1 MKPLDNFSA
10 MPHPTPI
17 TCIAKSN
24 DRLGEGCMWDEREQ
38 VLWWLDIALPS
49 RIHKLEP
56 ATGAHRSWLFNV
68 ILTAMALKPDG
79 NLLVGGEHGLY
90 HFSPATGALTEFA
103 QPENVIGNRGNDGA
117 ADAAGRFWFGTMQQN
132 IGPNGEDLD
141 ITRSS
146 GALYRVEMDGTST
159 KMFEDVGVSNGPCW
173 SPDSKIF
180 YFSDSRA
187 QIIWAFD
194 FDLSAGA
201 LSKKRIHNDTK
212 DHGFPDGATVDA
224 EGFIWSARWEGSC
237 VLRIDPK
244 GRIDRIVEMP
254 ATRPTCVCFGGANLD
269 TMYVTSS
276 NAHVG
281 GVVMKQYPLQGGV
294 FCFDPH
300 VKGFAK
306 HRFGS

>member
-1 MKPLDNFSA
+1 
-10 MPHPTPI
+10 MPHPAPI

-24 DRLGEGCMWDEREQ
+24 DRLGEGCMWDDKEH

-49 RIHKLEP
+49 RIHKLDP
-56 ATGAHRSWLFNV
+56 ATGAHRSWQFNV
-68 ILTAMALKPDG
+68 ILTAMALNPDG
-79 NLLVGGEHGLY
+79 RLLVGGEHGLY
-90 HFSPATGALTEFA
+90 HFSPATGALTEFV
-103 QPENVIGNRGNDGA
+103 QPESLNGNRGNDGA

-132 IGPNGEDLD
+132 IGPKGEDLD
-141 ITRSS
+141 ITRNS
-146 GALYRVEMDGTST
+146 GALYRIEKDGTST

-173 SPDSKIF
+173 SPDNKIF

-194 FDLSAGA
+194 FDLSTGS
-201 LSKKRIHNDTK
+201 LSNKRIHNDTG
-212 DHGFPDGATVDA
+212 DHGSPDGATVDA

-237 VLRIDPK
+237 ILRIDPR

-254 ATRPTCVCFGGANLD
+254 ASRPTCVCFGGASLD
-269 TMYVTSS
+269 TLYVTSS
-276 NAHVG
+276 KAHVADA
-281 GVVMKQYPLQGGV
+281 VLQRYPLQGGV

-306 HRFGS
+306 HRFGG

>member
-1 MKPLDNFSA
+1 LEIFAA
-10 MPHPTPI
+10 MPIPI

-24 DRLGEGCMWDEREQ
+24 DRLGEGCMWDEKEQ
-38 VLWWLDIALPS
+38 VLWWLDIPLPS
-49 RIHKLEP
+49 RIHKLDPE
-56 ATGAHRSWLFNV
+56 TGAHRSWQFNV
-68 ILTAMALKPDG
+68 ILSCMALTPDG
-79 NLLVGGEHGLY
+79 TLLVGGEHGLY
-90 HFSPATGALTEFA
+90 HFSPATGALKEFA
-103 QPENVIGNRGNDGA
+103 QPENVTGNRGNDGA

-141 ITRSS
+141 IIRNS
-146 GALYRVEMDGTST
+146 GALYRVEKDGSST

-173 SPDSKIF
+173 SPDNKIF

-187 QIIWAFD
+187 QIIYAFD
-194 FDLSAGA
+194 FDLSTGA
-201 LSKKRIHNDTK
+201 ISNKRIHNDTK
-212 DHGFPDGATVDA
+212 DHGYPDGATVDA

-254 ATRPTCVCFGGANLD
+254 ATRPTCVCFGGAKLD
-269 TMYVTSS
+269 TIYVTSS

-306 HRFGS
+306 HRFGV